1 LNRAAGQSGSGGLTG
16 AISNALGVM
25 SQQQWHAEAVEAEEQ
40 ALGLGDG
47 DEGGNG
53 LRDYY
58 FDDEEEGL
66 DDEELRAAG
75 LL

>member
-1 LNRAAGQSGSGGLTG
+1 
-16 AISNALGVM
+16 M

>member
-1 LNRAAGQSGSGGLTG
+1 
-16 AISNALGVM
+16 M

-40 ALGLGDG
+40 ALGLGDDG
-47 DEGGNG
+47 GGHEGGNR

-58 FDDEEEGL
+58 FDDGEEGL